1 MLDGIKAG
9 VGFVA
14 VVAAI
19 LLGVAFFLSWERP
32 PIESTQIGHD
42 GVAMVQHTNPRL
54 DAELQARNEPPI
66 SMGQMPPG
74 GQPAGE
80 VYENVQVLGS
90 LSEDQ
95 FNQLMVSITN
105 WVAPEQGCA
114 YCHNVENMASDEVY
128 TKLVARRM
136 IQMTQHINANYESHV
151 KQTGVSCY
159 TCHRGQNVPQY
170 LWVEEDGPKSAKGMT
185 ADRQGQNVATEI
197 AVYASLPYT
206 ALEDLL
212 TKPGAQIRV
221 QDGQALPTAPLQ
233 GGGIKQAEVT
243 YSLMM
248 NMSDGLGVNCTYCHN
263 TRAFANWEQSP
274 PARATAWH
282 GIQMAQD
289 VNANYLMPLQSTLP
303 AHRLGPAG
311 DAPKAACETC
321 HQGLPKPM
329 NGAPMLEDHPELGRV
344 ME

>member
-1 MLDGIKAG
+1 MLDGIKLG
-9 VGFVA
+9 VGGVA
-14 VVAAI
+14 IVAAF

-32 PIESTQIGHD
+32 PIESEQIGYD
-42 GVAMVQHTNPRL
+42 GVGMVTHTNPRI

-66 SMGQMPPG
+66 SMGRMPPG

-105 WVAPEQGCA
+105 WVSPDEGCA

-128 TKLVARRM
+128 TKIVSRRM

-151 KQTGVSCY
+151 GQTGVNCY
-159 TCHRGQNVPQY
+159 TCHRGNHVPEY
-170 LWVEEDGPKSAKGMT
+170 LWVEEDGVDPAKGMT
-185 ADRQGQNVATEI
+185 ADRQGQNLATEI
-197 AVYASLPYT
+197 AVYSSLPYT

-212 TKPGAQIRV
+212 TQPGAQIRV
-221 QDGQALPTAPLQ
+221 QEGQALPTVPLEP
-233 GGGIKQAEVT
+233 GTKKTEVT

-263 TRAFANWEQSP
+263 SRSWADWEQSP

-289 VNANYLMPLQSTLP
+289 VNANYLIPLQSALP

-311 DAPKAACETC
+311 DAPKASCATC
-321 HQGLPKPM
+321 HQGLPLPM